1 MKSIHSIPTLL
12 LSVLLFSCT
21 GDLTDIGTS
30 IQPTSDRISVYA
42 ETFYP
47 VSENY
52 FIDSFTSRPDSF
64 LLGTYYDKKFGT
76 THADIFAQVQPPLNF
91 SFPKGAVA
99 DSAHV
104 LIYYSSWYG
113 DKYSPMEVSIY
124 EMNKA
129 TFEYTKPYRSDI
141 KVEDYTDL
149 SLLLRKRI
157 FTARDAVILRND
169 SSKVIFKLNDDFV
182 KRFSTILTKKFSNN
196 SEFLNFFKGLYIT
209 TDFGSASMLYINQI
223 DLKYFFHYKYANAGD
238 TDSTTVNTY
247 VTFPAN
253 TEVRQVNRIF
263 HPDKDAIK
271 TQMQSRT
278 EVTFV
283 SSPAN
288 VYTRVKIP
296 LKYIQTKMNTGGKK
310 LYINRAQVRF
320 YVEDLAEDTIDHKL
334 VKNLMI
340 IKESAFNRFFSKREL
355 PSDSCAIIGT
365 FGSETNA
372 ETNSYDYFYSFNLAT
387 LLTTEFRN
395 STLNQ
400 TLLPDSLNLLLV
412 PVSVSY
418 NSSSTIAEVKQQNL
432 MNAVTLSS
440 HKHLIRP
447 IRLNTVFSGF

>member
-1 MKSIHSIPTLL
+1 MKFNQYIPTLILSAFL
-12 LSVLLFSCT
+12 LSCS

-30 IQPTSDRISVYA
+30 IQPSTDKITVYA

-64 LLGTYYDKKFGT
+64 LLGTYYDQKFGT
-76 THADIFAQVQPPLNF
+76 THADILAQVQPPLNF
-91 SFPKGAVA
+91 SFPKGSKA

-104 LIYYSSWYG
+104 LIYYSSWFG
-113 DKYSPMEVSIY
+113 DKYSPMEVSVY

-129 TFEYTKPYRSDI
+129 TFDYTKPYSSDI

-157 FTARDAVILRND
+157 FTARDAVVLRKD

-182 KRFSTILTKKFSNN
+182 KRFSTIFSKKFTTNRD
-196 SEFLNFFKGLYIT
+196 FLNFFKGLYIT

-238 TDSTTVNTY
+238 ADSTTVNTY

-263 HPDKDAIK
+263 HPDKDVIK
-271 TQMQSRT
+271 SQMQNRQ

-283 SSPAN
+283 SSPVN

-296 LKYIQTKMNTGGKK
+296 INNVKTKMNTGGQK
-310 LYINRAQVRF
+310 LYINRAQARF
-320 YVEDLAEDTIDHKL
+320 YVDDLAVDTIDHKL
-334 VKNLMI
+334 VKNLML
-340 IKESAFNRFFSKREL
+340 IKETAFNRFFSRREL
-355 PSDSCAIIGT
+355 PSDSCAIIGSFEGEKNT
-365 FGSETNA
+365 KTSK
-372 ETNSYDYFYSFNLAT
+372 YDYYYSFDLAT
-387 LLTTEFRN
+387 LISTEFRN
-395 STLNQ
+395 VSTKNVA
-400 TLLPDSLNLLLV
+400 LPDTLNLLLV
-412 PVSVSY
+412 PVSVTK
-418 NSSSTIAEVKQQNL
+418 NSSGTIAEVKQQNL